1 MMPRVVVLRRSDT
14 MASESSFDVV
24 SEFDYQEMVNAVDQ
38 TKREVTTRYDLKDS
52 KTEIDLTEKDITITT
67 ESEMH
72 LSAIRDILQSK
83 ALRRN
88 LSIKVFKMNMMQDV
102 AGGRVKQVITLQ
114 KGLSDEVAKKIQKLL
129 KEHFPKVQ
137 GRIQG
142 DAIRVAS
149 KSRDDLQAVI
159 SFLRERADD
168 FPVALQFTN
177 YR

>member
-1 MMPRVVVLRRSDT
+1 
-14 MASESSFDVV
+14 V
-24 SEFDYQEMVNAVDQ
+24 SEFDQQEMVNTVDQ
-38 TKREVTTRYDLKDS
+38 TKREVQTRYDLKDS
-52 KTEIDLTEKDITITT
+52 KTDIELSEKELVITT

-72 LSAIRDILQSK
+72 MTAIRDILLSK

-88 LSIKVFKMNMMQDV
+88 LSIKVFKFGDVQDV

-114 KGLSDEVAKKIQKLL
+114 KGLADDVAKKLQRFL
-129 KEHFPKVQ
+129 KDKFPKVQ

-142 DAIRVAS
+142 DAIRVGS
-149 KSRDDLQAVI
+149 KSRDDLQLVI
-159 SFLRERADD
+159 AALKAAADD

>member
-1 MMPRVVVLRRSDT
+1 

-24 SEFDYQEMVNAVDQ
+24 SEFDRQEMVNAVDQ
-38 TKREVTTRYDLKDS
+38 TRREVATRYDLKDTQ
-52 KTEIDLTEKDITITT
+52 TEIVLNDKDLTITT

-72 LSAIRDILQSK
+72 LSAITDILQSK

-88 LSIKVFKMNMMQDV
+88 LSIKVFRFNPAEDV
-102 AGGRVKQVITLQ
+102 SGGRVRQVVSLQ
-114 KGLSDEVAKKIQKLL
+114 QGLSDEHAKKIQKLI

-137 GRIQG
+137 GRIHG
-142 DAIRVAS
+142 EAVRVAS

-159 SFLRERADD
+159 KLLREREDD

>member
-1 MMPRVVVLRRSDT
+1 

-38 TKREVTTRYDLKDS
+38 TKREVNTRYDLKDS
-52 KTEIDLTEKDITITT
+52 KTEIELTEKEITITT

-72 LSAIRDILQSK
+72 LTAVRDILQSK

-88 LSIKVFKMNMMQDV
+88 LSIKVFKLNTMQDV

-114 KGLSDEVAKKIQKLL
+114 KGLSDEVAKKIQRLL
-129 KEHFPKVQ
+129 KDQFPKVQ

-142 DAIRVAS
+142 DVIRVAS
-149 KSRDDLQAVI
+149 KSRDELQAVI
-159 SFLRERADD
+159 ALLRDRADE

>member
-1 MMPRVVVLRRSDT
+1 

-38 TKREVTTRYDLKDS
+38 TKREVNTRYDLKDS
-52 KTEIDLTEKDITITT
+52 KTEIELTEKEITITT

-72 LSAIRDILQSK
+72 LSAVSDILQSK

-88 LSIKVFKMNMMQDV
+88 LSIKIFKMNTMQDV

-129 KEHFPKVQ
+129 KEQFPKVQ

-142 DAIRVAS
+142 DSIRVAS
-149 KSRDDLQAVI
+149 KSRDELQGVI
-159 SFLRERADD
+159 ALLRERADD
-168 FPVALQFTN
+168 FPVALQFNN

>member
-1 MMPRVVVLRRSDT
+1 

-24 SEFDYQEMVNAVDQ
+24 SEFDRQEMVNAVDQ
-38 TKREVTTRYDLKDS
+38 TRREVSTRYDLKDTQ
-52 KTEIDLTEKDITITT
+52 TEIVLNDKDLTITT

-72 LSAIRDILQSK
+72 LSAITDILQSK

-88 LSIKVFKMNMMQDV
+88 LSIKVFRFNPAEDV
-102 AGGRVKQVITLQ
+102 SGGRVRQVVSLQ
-114 KGLSDEVAKKIQKLL
+114 QGLSDEHAKKIQKLI

-137 GRIQG
+137 GRIHG
-142 DAIRVAS
+142 EAVRVAS

-159 SFLRERADD
+159 KLLREREDD

>member
-1 MMPRVVVLRRSDT
+1 MP
-14 MASESSFDVV
+14 AESSFDIV
-24 SEFDYQEMVNAVDQ
+24 SEFDRQELVNAVDQ
-38 TKREVTTRYDLKDS
+38 TRREVGTRYDLKDS
-52 KTEIDLTEKDITITT
+52 KSEITLNEKDITITT

-72 LSAIRDILQSK
+72 LSAITDLLQSK

-88 LSIKVFKMNMMQDV
+88 LSIKVFKFGAAETV

-114 KGLSDEVAKKIQKLL
+114 QGLSDEIAKKIQRLL

-142 DAIRVAS
+142 DAVRVGS
-149 KSRDDLQAVI
+149 KSRDELQAVI
-159 SFLRERADD
+159 KLLREREDE

>member
-1 MMPRVVVLRRSDT
+1 
-14 MASESSFDVV
+14 MAGESSFDIV
-24 SEFDYQEMVNAVDQ
+24 SEFDQQEMVNTVDQ
-38 TKREVTTRYDLKDS
+38 TKREVQTRYDLKDS
-52 KTEIDLTEKDITITT
+52 KTDIELSEKELVITT

-72 LSAIRDILQSK
+72 MTAIRDILLSK

-88 LSIKVFKMNMMQDV
+88 LSIKVFKFGDVQDV

-114 KGLSDEVAKKIQKLL
+114 KGLADDVAKKLQRFL
-129 KEHFPKVQ
+129 KDKFPKVQ

-142 DAIRVAS
+142 DAIRVGS
-149 KSRDDLQAVI
+149 KSRDDLQLVI
-159 SFLRERADD
+159 AALKAAADD

>member
-1 MMPRVVVLRRSDT
+1 

-52 KTEIDLTEKDITITT
+52 KTEIDLTEKEITITT

-88 LSIKVFKMNMMQDV
+88 LSIKVFKMNTMQDV

-159 SFLRERADD
+159 SFLRERAED

>member
-1 MMPRVVVLRRSDT
+1 

-38 TKREVTTRYDLKDS
+38 TKREVNTRYDLKDS
-52 KTEIDLTEKDITITT
+52 KTEMELTEKEITITT

-72 LSAIRDILQSK
+72 LSAVRDILQSK

-88 LSIKVFKMNMMQDV
+88 LSIKVFKMNTMQDV
-102 AGGRVKQVITLQ
+102 SGGRVKQVITLQ
-114 KGLSDEVAKKIQKLL
+114 KGLSDDVAKKIQKLL
-129 KEHFPKVQ
+129 KEQFPKVQ

-142 DAIRVAS
+142 DSIRVAS

-159 SFLRERADD
+159 ALLRERAED